1 LQQPEHAGELA
12 AARNRVPLAIEQ
24 LTRFLH
30 GRGLEVVA
38 TETDREAE
46 FANGLKVRSRIDL
59 LVSSRDGHLGVID
72 LKWSKSDKRRRQELV
87 DGRALQLAT
96 YGAIANSNKTP
107 TPAAYYLLRQRRLL
121 GEHGSLVADEEIDGA
136 KSLSATWDNLV
147 STWRVWRDL
156 AVDGTA
162 IASGIAMDTD
172 EVPDGLDI
180 AGSDAPC
187 KYCE

>member
-1 LQQPEHAGELA
+1 
-12 AARNRVPLAIEQ
+12 
-24 LTRFLH
+24 
-30 GRGLEVVA
+30 
-38 TETDREAE
+38 
-46 FANGLKVRSRIDL
+46 VRSRIDL
-59 LVSSRDGHLGVID
+59 LVSSSDGHLGVID

-96 YGAIANSNKTP
+96 YGAIANPNKTP

-136 KSLSATWDNLV
+136 QSLSATWNNLV

-162 IASGIAMDTD
+162 IASGIAKDTD
-172 EVPDGLDI
+172 EIPDGLDI

-187 KYCE
+187 KYCEYTTLCRVHSKEA